1 MTRYEQG
8 FMNKC
13 AEYGVDGRDVIAIL
27 EKKAALGGGKAVGK
41 LLARLKNWFTP
52 TTLEHIPG
60 EVYKGLNWGEYGG
73 QTIRKGVDSVR
84 ELKKVRWDRILAAL
98 GVPVAGGAAA
108 YALSGG
114 DNAAAPAPVPE
125 APAGGAGRI
134 STGKLL
140 ALLGGG
146 AAAAGAGVAAG
157 HALTGRGRKE
167 LEDEDSDKKRKRI
180 KS

>member
-8 FMNKC
+8 FMCKC

-27 EKKAALGGGKAVGK
+27 EKKAALRGGKAVGK

-60 EVYKGLNWGEYGG
+60 KVYKGLNWGEYGG
-73 QTIRKGVDSVR
+73 QTMRKGVDSVR

-114 DNAAAPAPVPE
+114 ANAAVPVSKALVE
-125 APAGGAGRI
+125 RAGKI

-167 LEDEDSDKKRKRI
+167 LEDEDEDSDKKRKRI